1 MSAATGP
8 TVTVDC
14 FPESVGAYR
23 DGYALVAVDVIRA
36 TTTAVTAVSLGRRC
50 YPVASLEMAVTVAS
64 GLNNPVLAGEI
75 EGNMPPGFDMN
86 NSPADLEQRA
96 DVERP
101 LVLLS
106 TSGTRLICGAA
117 DRQTVYVA
125 CLRNYQAQIDQLIA
139 NHSQV
144 AVIGAG
150 SRNEFREEDQLC
162 CAWIA
167 AGLVAAGYTPA
178 SVETEE
184 VIERWRHACVQD
196 IAQGNSARYLFR
208 SGQSHDLD
216 FILERVADLD
226 DVYVYHGGEIK
237 SVTRIALSNSRPRS
251 QLPDILPVG
260 LAG

>member
-8 TVTVDC
+8 TVTIDC

-50 YPVASLEMAVTVAS
+50 YPVASVETAAAVAS

-75 EGNMPPGFDMN
+75 EGNMPPGFEMN
-86 NSPADLEQRA
+86 NSPADLEHRA

-117 DRQTVYVA
+117 DRQTMYVA
-125 CLRNYQAQIDQLIA
+125 CLRNYHAQINHLISH
-139 NHSQV
+139 HSKV
-144 AVIGAG
+144 AIIGAG

-178 SVETEE
+178 SPETEE
-184 VIERWRHACVQD
+184 VIGRWRHACIQD
-196 IAQGNSARYLFR
+196 IVQGNSARYLCR
-208 SGQSHDLD
+208 SGQSHDLE
-216 FILERVADLD
+216 FILKRVADVD
-226 DVYVYHGGEIK
+226 EVYVYHGGEIK
-237 SVTRIALSNSRPRS
+237 NVTRITLPNWRPAS
-251 QLPDILPVG
+251 QLPDILP
-260 LAG
+260 AGVAG